1 MLALV
6 SNFMTRPSSYR
17 LASRLKSFSGLI
29 DDDFSQKPKVVKKSR
44 KVIKPM
50 DYESLPRVVNTKRTS
65 SDVLF
70 IQPRRK
76 KKAINQSLLC
86 HTTPTGHYYEFLSF

>member
-6 SNFMTRPSSYR
+6 ANFLTRPSSHW
-17 LASRLKSFSGLI
+17 LASRLKSSSGFI
-29 DDDFSQKPKVVKKSR
+29 DDDNFSQKPKVVKKSR

-50 DYESLPRVVNTKRTS
+50 DYESLPRVVNTKRTT

-76 KKAINQSLLC
+76 KKEYVGDLPKTVYFQVSSLKKFC
-86 HTTPTGHYYEFLSF
+86 

>member
-6 SNFMTRPSSYR
+6 SNFLTRPSSYR

-50 DYESLPRVVNTKRTS
+50 DYESLPRVVNTKRTT

-76 KKAINQSLLC
+76 KKEYVGDLPKTVYFQVSSLKKFC
-86 HTTPTGHYYEFLSF
+86 